1 MKSKLKSVYENKY
14 KLLLIIP
21 LLLLVLAILQIGVQ
35 TAVTGDFVN
44 KGITLKGGS
53 TITIEDGT
61 INIIELEQFLNEK
74 FPGADISIRTITSAG
89 SVTGIAI
96 DSDAQETK
104 EIDNLVNVIEKK
116 TDLSSISIRMPEENS
131 STPGLYYF
139 IFQRLA
145 WEGIVIWE
153 VISTSNEFTIL
164 VSENQ
169 IDVAFKVIK
178 DLKNLIGDVEFQ

>member
-1 MKSKLKSVYENKY
+1 MDE
-14 KLLLIIP
+14 LIKT
-21 LLLLVLAILQIGVQ
+21 V
-35 TAVTGDFVN
+35 F
-44 KGITLKGGS
+44 KG
-53 TITIEDGT
+53 EE
-61 INIIELEQFLNEK
+61 IIEE
-74 FPGADISIRTITSAG
+74 
-89 SVTGIAI
+89 
-96 DSDAQETK
+96 
-104 EIDNLVNVIEKK
+104 K

-169 IDVAFKVIK
+169 IDTAFKVIK
-178 DLKNLIGDVEFQ
+178 DLKKIG